1 MSDSTE
7 LSTRASGS
15 LAHEHAV
22 GEAFNAAAA
31 VGVFANY
38 RERKAA
44 QTLRAHDT
52 DLALFAEFLSEASAG
67 WIQAADMG
75 TSPAAWRAVTWGLVQ
90 GFVNWQVQRGYAVGS
105 VNRRLGT
112 VKAYARLANLAG
124 ALDGLALALAQIEQ
138 VKGYYGSKEAQHLD
152 EQREAEGVATR
163 TGSKKAEHV
172 QLSKAQAA
180 ALLAQPTDTP
190 QGRRDALLVALLLE
204 HGLRVGEVASLRVE
218 HFKLDERLL
227 VFYRSKVGLTQTHR
241 LSARTLAALLAY
253 EAAGDMPPAGPLLR
267 GSSKSGKLTKSG
279 MSTRAI
285 NKRVQALGA
294 AVGLDGLSPHDCR
307 HYWATYW
314 AQRVER
320 LPKGLLTLQEAGGWA
335 SLSMPRRYVEAASIA
350 NEGMD

>member
-7 LSTRASGS
+7 LSTTTSGS
-15 LAHEHAV
+15 LAHAQAV

-52 DLALFAEFLSEASAG
+52 DLALFADFLSRASKG
-67 WIQAADMG
+67 HIQADDMG

-90 GFVNWQVQRGYAVGS
+90 GFVNEQVQRGYAVGS

-112 VKAYARLANLAG
+112 VKAYARRANLAG
-124 ALDGLALALAQIEQ
+124 ALDGLALAQIEQ
-138 VKGYYGSKEAQHLD
+138 VKGYYSNKEAQHLD
-152 EQREAEGVATR
+152 EQREAEGIATR
-163 TGSKKAEHV
+163 AGSKKAEHV
-172 QLSKAQAA
+172 ALSQAQAT

-190 QGRRDALLVALLLE
+190 QGRRDSLLMALLLE

-218 HFKLDERLL
+218 HFKLEEGLL
-227 VFYRSKVGLTQTHR
+227 EFYRAKVGITQTHR
-241 LSARTLAALLAY
+241 LSRRTLAALRAY

-335 SLSMPRRYVEAASIA
+335 SLSMPRHYVEAASIA
-350 NEGMD
+350 NEGMG